1 MRLSVASH
9 IAAAGFGLSV
19 GWFIYSPKTVN
30 EPPAPEVRQADGS
43 IILKREPGK
52 PKLPNI
58 PGGSKVTRHASVT
71 VRPEQPEAAPAGC
84 PVCPDVQVMLTTIE
98 RPDGSKRV
106 IAESPNGEIIAGTDI
121 PLEAATKADIKL
133 WSAGGYYSPLDNGFG
148 GFVQRDVGP
157 FTVGGMAGVADRKAD
172 VRAFVGIR
180 F

>member
-19 GWFIYSPKTVN
+19 GWFIYHPQTVN

-52 PKLPNI
+52 SPGKLPDI
-58 PGGSKVTRHASVT
+58 PGGSRPTRHAEVT
-71 VRPEQPEAAPAGC
+71 VRSLEPVPEGC
-84 PVCPDVQVMLTTIE
+84 PKCPDLHVMLTTIE

-106 IAESPNGEIIAGTDI
+106 IAESQNGEIIAGTDI
-121 PLEAATKADIKL
+121 PLEPATKADIKL